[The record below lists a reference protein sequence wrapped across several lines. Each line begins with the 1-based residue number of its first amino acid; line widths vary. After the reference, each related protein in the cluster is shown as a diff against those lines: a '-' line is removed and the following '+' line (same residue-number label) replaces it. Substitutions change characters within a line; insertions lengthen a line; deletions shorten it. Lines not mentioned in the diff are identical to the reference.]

1 MMVYWFQE
9 GTIEYT
15 VIKADPTQPDV
26 KVQVT
31 LTSAPIPGTQ
41 PIVFKH
47 QMRNSIVQFTS
58 DTEVMHLI
66 GFATSFSSIP
76 MDTKTVE
83 KLIR

>member
-47 QMRNSIVQFTS
+47 QMRNSIVQFTPG
-58 DTEVMHLI
+58 TEVMLLVV
-66 GFATSFSSIP
+66 FATSFSMYSYAHQTI
-76 MDTKTVE
+76 K
-83 KLIR
+83 KFIC